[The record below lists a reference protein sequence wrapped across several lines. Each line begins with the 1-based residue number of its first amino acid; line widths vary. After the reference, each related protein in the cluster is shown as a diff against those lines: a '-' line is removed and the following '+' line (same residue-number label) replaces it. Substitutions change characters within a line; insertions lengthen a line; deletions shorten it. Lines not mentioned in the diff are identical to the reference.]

1 MEEKIKKIE
10 KRIEK
15 KEREERRR
23 NIVIKEIEE
32 IEVREG
38 KR

>member
-1 MEEKIKKIE
+1 MEEKIKKIK
-10 KRIEK
+10 KRIER

-23 NIVIKEIEE
+23 NIVIKEIE
-32 IEVREG
+32 VREG

>member
-10 KRIEK
+10 KRIER

-23 NIVIKEIEE
+23 NIVIKEIE
-32 IEVREG
+32 VREG